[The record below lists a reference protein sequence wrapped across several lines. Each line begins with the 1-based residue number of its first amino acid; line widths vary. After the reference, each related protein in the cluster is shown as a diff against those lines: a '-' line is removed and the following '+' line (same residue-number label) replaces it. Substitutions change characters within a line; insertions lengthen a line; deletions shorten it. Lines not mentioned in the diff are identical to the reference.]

1 MIDCLTSQSDKWRV
15 SCSVPSTSITEVPL
29 HMMWVLVQM
38 HDSAIFSPSN
48 VTATV
53 YITFASIYC
62 ILQIPCKIT
71 CKKPTKL
78 LTEHIQVSARTSQR
92 CVSFKRFMSW
102 WVTSTAMIDQ
112 LLTITCKSML
122 KRLGL
127 QRAFRSSKLVLW
139 GCVGHV
145 QHFLEV
151 V

>member
-15 SCSVPSTSITEVPL
+15 SCSVPATSITEAPL

-62 ILQIPCKIT
+62 MLQIPCKIT

-78 LTEHIQVSARTSQR
+78 LTEHIQESARTSQR
-92 CVSFKRFMSW
+92 CVFQALHELVGDIM
-102 WVTSTAMIDQ
+102 AMIDQ
-112 LLTITCKSML
+112 LLTIPCKSML

-127 QRAFRSSKLVLW
+127 QRAFRSSKLVL
-139 GCVGHV
+139 
-145 QHFLEV
+145 
-151 V
+151 